1 MNLLKP
7 GAGRRLVLLA
17 QTMGIPTSDLSAV
30 VPLIIVSSRSRK
42 EEEVEL
48 IGGLANLLATA
59 FGKAKGTEWTESL
72 IPPREL
78 ERIKREREER
88 DELLRA
94 KAMLMK
100 IQMMADRYDISEV
113 RE

>member
-1 MNLLKP
+1 
-7 GAGRRLVLLA
+7 
-17 QTMGIPTSDLSAV
+17 MGIPTSDPSEV
-30 VPLIIVSSRSRK
+30 VPLIIASSRSRK
-42 EEEVEL
+42 EEEMEL
-48 IGGLANLLATA
+48 VSGIANLLATA
-59 FGKAKGTEWTESL
+59 FGKAKGTEWAESL
-72 IPPREL
+72 VPPREL
-78 ERIKREREER
+78 ERMKREREER